1 MHASKEYQSHN
12 MGCHLSGTLFRIY
25 FVCPVIEDSTHEA
38 HSRMYYHHRH
48 RIRVLLSE
56 LEEDLQQMVNHFHV
70 IATAYGQEISIKKT
84 NIMVVQCKRLATL
97 MQSSPS
103 IMIEGEELEV
113 EQEFRYFGS
122 IAPRM
127 DISLRR

>member
-1 MHASKEYQSHN
+1 
-12 MGCHLSGTLFRIY
+12 
-25 FVCPVIEDSTHEA
+25 
-38 HSRMYYHHRH
+38 MYYHHRH

-70 IATAYGQEISIKKT
+70 IATAYGQEISIKKA

-97 MQSSPS
+97 IQSSPS
-103 IMIEGEELEV
+103 IMIEGEVLELV
-113 EQEFRYFGS
+113 QEFRYFGS